1 LPIINYKMISKGYEY
16 MAGKL
21 IMIRAYDIDDTC
33 QGRRILVDRLW
44 PRGIKKESL
53 EPFEWAKEIT
63 PSTQIRKFFAH
74 KAENF
79 EKFSKL
85 YLEELEGNPEAE
97 KFKIHVKNI
106 LKTENAILIYAAKDP
121 EINHVQV
128 LKKFLQE

>member
-1 LPIINYKMISKGYEY
+1 MISKGYEY

-128 LKKFLQE
+128 LK

>member
-1 LPIINYKMISKGYEY
+1 MISKGDEY

-21 IMIRAYDIDDTC
+21 LMIRAYDIDDTC

-97 KFKIHVKNI
+97 KFKIHIKNI

>member
-1 LPIINYKMISKGYEY
+1 

-21 IMIRAYDIDDTC
+21 LMIRAYDIDDTC

-63 PSTQIRKFFAH
+63 PSTQISSTQIRKFFAH

>member
-1 LPIINYKMISKGYEY
+1 

-21 IMIRAYDIDDTC
+21 LMMRVYDIDDTC
-33 QGRRILVDRLW
+33 KGVRILVDRLW

-63 PSTQIRKFFAH
+63 PSTQIRKFFDH

-79 EKFSKL
+79 EKFSEL
-85 YLEELEGNPEAE
+85 YLEELEGNPEAAN
-97 KFKIHVKNI
+97 FKIHVKDL
-106 LKTENAILIYAAKDP
+106 LKEDDVILIYAAKDP
-121 EINHVQV
+121 QINHVQV

>member
-1 LPIINYKMISKGYEY
+1 MISKGDEY
-16 MAGKL
+16 MTGKL
-21 IMIRAYDIDDTC
+21 LMIRAYDIDDTC

-97 KFKIHVKNI
+97 KFKSHVKNI
-106 LKTENAILIYAAKDP
+106 LKTENVILIYAAKDP

>member
-1 LPIINYKMISKGYEY
+1 MISKGYEY
-16 MAGKL
+16 MVGKL
-21 IMIRAYDIDDTC
+21 LMIRAYDIDDTC

>member
-1 LPIINYKMISKGYEY
+1 

-21 IMIRAYDIDDTC
+21 LMIRAYDIDDTC

-85 YLEELEGNPEAE
+85 YLEELEENPEAE

>member
-1 LPIINYKMISKGYEY
+1 MISKGYEY

>member
-1 LPIINYKMISKGYEY
+1 MISKGYEY

-21 IMIRAYDIDDTC
+21 LMIRAYDIDDTC

>member
-1 LPIINYKMISKGYEY
+1 

-21 IMIRAYDIDDTC
+21 IMMRVYDLDDTC
-33 QGRRILVDRLW
+33 KGVRILVDRLW

-63 PSTQIRKFFAH
+63 PSTQIRKFFNH

-79 EKFSKL
+79 EEFSEL

-97 KFKIHVKNI
+97 KFKSYIKDT
-106 LKTENAILIYAAKDP
+106 LKKENVILIYAAKDP
-121 EINHVQV
+121 QVNHVQT

>member
-1 LPIINYKMISKGYEY
+1 MT
-16 MAGKL
+16 GKL
-21 IMIRAYDIDDTC
+21 LMIRAYDIDDTC

-63 PSTQIRKFFAH
+63 PSTQIRKFFDH

-79 EKFSKL
+79 EKFSEL
-85 YLEELEGNPEAE
+85 YLEELEGNPEAA

-106 LKTENAILIYAAKDP
+106 LKTEDVILIYAAKDP
-121 EINHVQV
+121 QINHVQV

>member
-1 LPIINYKMISKGYEY
+1 MISKGDEY

-21 IMIRAYDIDDTC
+21 LMIRAYDIDDTC

-97 KFKIHVKNI
+97 KFKIHIKNI
-106 LKTENAILIYAAKDP
+106 LKTENVILIYAAKDT

>member
-1 LPIINYKMISKGYEY
+1 MT
-16 MAGKL
+16 GKL
-21 IMIRAYDIDDTC
+21 LMMRVYDIDDTC
-33 QGRRILVDRLW
+33 KGVRILVDRLW

-63 PSTQIRKFFAH
+63 PSTQIRKFFDH

-79 EKFSKL
+79 EKFSEL
-85 YLEELEGNPEAE
+85 YMEELEGNPEAD
-97 KFKIHVKNI
+97 KFKIHVKDL
-106 LKTENAILIYAAKDP
+106 LKEDDVILIYAAKDP

>member
-1 LPIINYKMISKGYEY
+1 MISKGDEY

-21 IMIRAYDIDDTC
+21 LMIRAYDIDDTC

-106 LKTENAILIYAAKDP
+106 LKTENVILIYAAKDP

>member
-1 LPIINYKMISKGYEY
+1 MISLGDEY

-21 IMIRAYDIDDTC
+21 LMIMAYDIDDTC

>member
-1 LPIINYKMISKGYEY
+1 MISLGDEY

-21 IMIRAYDIDDTC
+21 LMIRAYDIDDTC

-106 LKTENAILIYAAKDP
+106 LKTENVILIYAAKDP

>member
-1 LPIINYKMISKGYEY
+1 

-21 IMIRAYDIDDTC
+21 LMMRVYDIDDTC
-33 QGRRILVDRLW
+33 KGVRILVDRLW

-63 PSTQIRKFFAH
+63 PSTQIRKFFDH

-85 YLEELEGNPEAE
+85 YMEELEGNPEAD
-97 KFKIHVKNI
+97 KFKIHIKNI
-106 LKTENAILIYAAKDP
+106 LKTEDVILIYAAKDP

>member
-1 LPIINYKMISKGYEY
+1 MISKGDEY

-21 IMIRAYDIDDTC
+21 LMIRAYDIDDTC

-85 YLEELEGNPEAE
+85 YLEEMEGNPEAE

-106 LKTENAILIYAAKDP
+106 LKTENVILIYAAKDP

>member
-1 LPIINYKMISKGYEY
+1 MV
-16 MAGKL
+16 GKL
-21 IMIRAYDIDDTC
+21 LMIRAYDIDDTC

>member
-1 LPIINYKMISKGYEY
+1 

-21 IMIRAYDIDDTC
+21 LMIRAYDIDDTC

-63 PSTQIRKFFAH
+63 PSTQIRKFFAN

-79 EKFSKL
+79 EKFSEL
-85 YLEELEGNPEAE
+85 YMEELEGNFEAD
-97 KFKIHVKNI
+97 KFKIHVKDL
-106 LKTENAILIYAAKDP
+106 LKEDDVILIYAAKDP
-121 EINHVQV
+121 QINHVQV
-128 LKKFLQE
+128 LKKFLQV

>member
-1 LPIINYKMISKGYEY
+1 
-16 MAGKL
+16 MARKL

>member
-1 LPIINYKMISKGYEY
+1 MISKGYEY
-16 MAGKL
+16 MVGKL
-21 IMIRAYDIDDTC
+21 LMIRAYDIDDTC

-106 LKTENAILIYAAKDP
+106 LKTENVILIYAAKDP
-121 EINHVQV
+121 EINNVQV

>member
-1 LPIINYKMISKGYEY
+1 

-21 IMIRAYDIDDTC
+21 LMMRVYDIDDTC
-33 QGRRILVDRLW
+33 KGVRILVDRLW

-79 EKFSKL
+79 EKFSEL
-85 YLEELEGNPEAE
+85 YLEELEGNPEAA
-97 KFKIHVKNI
+97 KFKIHVKDL
-106 LKTENAILIYAAKDP
+106 LKEDDVILIYAAKDP

>member
-1 LPIINYKMISKGYEY
+1 MISKGYEY

-106 LKTENAILIYAAKDP
+106 LKTENVILIYAAKDP